1 MFKVNHLNL
10 PIIMRMTKDIMIK
23 KAIKMIKETIIK
35 DKIGMIKIIIKMI
48 VNKEDI
54 KEMMIKVITIIIEG
68 TTEMMMIEGI
78 KEMMT
83 EEIKDM
89 M

>member
-1 MFKVNHLNL
+1 
-10 PIIMRMTKDIMIK
+10 MRMTKDIMMK

>member
-10 PIIMRMTKDIMIK
+10 PIIMRMTKDIMMK